1 MAKDSGPA
9 RPDQHTIGERLAQ
22 LRAAAGMTQTGLAA
36 RSGVSIEI
44 IRKLEQGQRHTTSIP
59 NLHKLAGAL
68 DVDAGALLSKPAQLP
83 AEDGSGAVAIRRT
96 LTSVDDLVD
105 DQPDTEPLTTDEARA
120 ALTYGWG
127 SYWSG
132 RYDQLGVM
140 LPDAI
145 GRARAT
151 LRAVAAD
158 DRAEAADLAAQVLQ
172 LSACT
177 LVHLGYLDIAHMAL
191 REALDHASAGSD
203 PLRVHAIRGSVS
215 WVLLVEGRFLE
226 AGKVAA
232 SAAGQLDPNGSS
244 SLPEWTLY
252 GSLLLSSATAAGR
265 AGDRASALALVDEA
279 GVAAEQTGYRN
290 DYELAFGEHQVAMQR
305 VDVETVTE
313 NYASALT
320 AAQKLPRNSS
330 LPLAARARHMSD
342 KALAHVRLGHDDVAF
357 QVLDEMADMAP
368 SWAAYQEQPRSIYRE
383 LRERAA
389 NPPRLVELGRKLR
402 VSA

>member
-1 MAKDSGPA
+1 MAKDSGRA
-9 RPDQHTIGERLAQ
+9 RPDHPTIGERLAQ
-22 LRAAAGMTQTGLAA
+22 LREATGMTQTGLSA
-36 RSGVSIEI
+36 RSGVSVDV

-59 NLHKLAGAL
+59 NLHRLAGAL

-83 AEDGSGAVAIRRT
+83 TADGAGAVSIRRT

-105 DQPDTEPLTTDEARA
+105 DQPDIEPLTVDEARST
-120 ALTYGWG
+120 LTYGWG

-151 LRAVAAD
+151 LRAVATD

-191 REALDHASAGSD
+191 REALDHARTGSD
-203 PLRVHAIRGSVS
+203 PLRVHAIRGSLA
-215 WVLLVEGRFLE
+215 WLLLVEGRFLE
-226 AGKVAA
+226 SGKVAA
-232 SAAGQLDPNGSS
+232 STAGQLDPTGST

-265 AGDRASALALVDEA
+265 AGDRASALTLVDEA
-279 GVAAEQTGYRN
+279 GLAAERTGYRN
-290 DYELAFGEHQVAMQR
+290 DYELAFGVDQVAMQR

-313 NYASALT
+313 NYTSALT
-320 AAQKLPRNSS
+320 AAQALHRDSS

-342 KALAHVRLGHDDVAF
+342 KALAHTRLGHDGAAA
-357 QVLDEMADMAP
+357 QVLGEMADMAP
-368 SWAAYQEQPRSIYRE
+368 SWAAYQDQPKSIYRE

-389 NPPRLVELGRKLR
+389 NPPQLLELGRKLK
-402 VSA
+402 VSV